1 RGRVRVK
8 QCMKR
13 SIPMKSAR
21 FLLAALVAGLISTAV
36 AAVAQPTA
44 SQVTV
49 PPGAGGAGN
58 GHARLQALFDNPEQF
73 MMFKV
78 QMHQATKGMSKD
90 QRKAYRKQQVQQLK
104 VMNDQQKAQWRQT
117 LQAQWNA
124 LPDAQKNRIA
134 QRAAAHNARHQQ
146 ARQQS
151 GPPHGQG
158 YMDPNSGPS
167 DGSPQ

>member
-1 RGRVRVK
+1 
-8 QCMKR
+8 
-13 SIPMKSAR
+13 MKSPR
-21 FLLAALVAGLISTAV
+21 FLLAALAAGLISTAV
-36 AAVAQPTA
+36 AAAAPPTA
-44 SQVTV
+44 DQVAV
-49 PPGAGGAGN
+49 PPGAGGAGT

-104 VMNDQQKAQWRQT
+104 VMNDQQRAQWRQN

-134 QRAAAHNARHQQ
+134 QRASAHDARHQQ
-146 ARQQS
+146 ARQQG

-158 YMDPNSGPS
+158 YMDPNSGPA

>member
-1 RGRVRVK
+1 
-8 QCMKR
+8 
-13 SIPMKSAR
+13 MKSPR
-21 FLLAALVAGLISTAV
+21 FFLAALAAGLISTAV
-36 AAVAQPTA
+36 AAAAPPTA
-44 SQVTV
+44 DQVAV
-49 PPGAGGAGN
+49 PPGAGVAGP
-58 GHARLQALFDNPEQF
+58 GHARLRALFDNQEQF
-73 MMFKV
+73 MMFQV
-78 QMHQATKGMSKD
+78 QMHQATKGMPRD
-90 QRKAYRKQQVQQLK
+90 QRKAYRKQQIQQLK
-104 VMNDQQKAQWRQT
+104 VMNDQQRAQWRQN

-134 QRAAAHNARHQQ
+134 QRAATHAERHQQ